1 MEPKI
6 VRKPSFHVVGMA
18 GSFTPSTNSG
28 IPALWARFAPRMDT
42 VPNRIDVH
50 SFGVCVPANT
60 VAAGDT
66 SFTYI
71 AAVEVGRSDALPD
84 GMIALTVAASRYAVF
99 THAGPITRIADTVKQ
114 VWGAWLPAS
123 RHRRLPSPD
132 FEYYDD
138 RFDPATGE
146 GEVDIYVP
154 IADEVQG

>member
-1 MEPKI
+1 MEPKV
-6 VRKPSFHVVGMA
+6 VRKASLQVVGMA
-18 GSFTPSTNSG
+18 GTFTPSTNGG
-28 IPALWARFAPRMDT
+28 IPALWARFAPRMAS
-42 VPNRIDVH
+42 VPNRIGVH

-60 VAAGDT
+60 VGGDM

-71 AAVEVGRSDALPD
+71 AAVEVDRSDAVPD
-84 GMIALTVAASRYAVF
+84 GMIALTVPAGRYAVF

-114 VWGAWLPAS
+114 VWGVWLPAS

-132 FEYYDD
+132 FELYDD